1 MEVQNTLA
9 NRIDT
14 AGEMSSYDEACK
26 QILSNKIILA
36 WILKHCIKEFA
47 DYSVEDIS
55 EKYIEGKP
63 EVSKS
68 TVHADESGGFIE
80 GMNTEDA
87 TMKEGTSTY
96 DIKFKVLI
104 PDTNNIEDMIV
115 NVEAQKDFYPGYPII
130 KRGIY
135 YASRMISSQ
144 YGTVFKDSHYELI
157 KKVSSIWI
165 CTQPPKYRQNTI
177 VRYGF
182 TEDNIYGNVKEDE
195 DNYDLISVV
204 IICLG
209 ADGQKSEESLLNML
223 SVLLSDSIEPKV
235 KKETLQEEF
244 GIPMTEELEREVDRM
259 CNLSQG
265 VYDKGYD
272 KGYDIAVADSIKNLM
287 ETTEWDIEKCM
298 DSLKIPD
305 DKKLIYRAAVL
316 GVSAS
321 A

>member
-1 MEVQNTLA
+1 MKVQNALA

-14 AGEMSSYDEACK
+14 AGEMSSYDESCK
-26 QILSNKIILA
+26 RILSNKIILA
-36 WILKHCIKEFA
+36 WIIKRCTKEFA
-47 DYSVEDIS
+47 GYSIKDIA
-55 EKYIEGKP
+55 EKFIEGKP
-63 EVSKS
+63 EISETS
-68 TVHADESGGFIE
+68 IHADESGEFVE

-87 TMKEGTSTY
+87 TMKEGTSTF

-104 PDTNNIEDMIV
+104 PDTNNIEEMII

-177 VRYGF
+177 VKYGF
-182 TEDNIYGNVKEDE
+182 VEENVYGDVKEDK

-204 IICLG
+204 VICLG
-209 ADGQKSEESLLNML
+209 TEGQESEEALLNML
-223 SVLLSDSIEPKV
+223 SVLLSDSIEPEI
-235 KKETLQEEF
+235 KKATLEKEF

-265 VYDKGYD
+265 VYDKGFD
-272 KGYDIAVADSIKNLM
+272 KAVVKNIKSMMDNKG
-287 ETTEWDIEKCM
+287 WDIEDCM
-298 DSLKIPD
+298 DVLDIPE
-305 DKKLIYRAAVL
+305 DKKAFYREEVL
-316 GVSAS
+316 GVVTA
-321 A
+321 